1 MVKKI
6 LRIIREGECGPTYAE
21 AICDFFFSIE
31 DDEVREKLFR
41 RSVDL
46 VAKWVKKIILEDG
59 SVDALADII
68 VRTGLFFL
76 DEFREEFAELL
87 ERYSEC

>member
-1 MVKKI
+1 M
-6 LRIIREGECGPTYAE
+6 
-21 AICDFFFSIE
+21 
-31 DDEVREKLFR
+31 
-41 RSVDL
+41 
-46 VAKWVKKIILEDG
+46 KKIILEDG

-87 ERYSEC
+87 GRHSEC